1 MSQPEDVKEF
11 RVSDSLWVVI
21 NLKNFSV
28 ISLSSA
34 DVFISRVL
42 IVSVCIAGDDQFNSL
57 DVVVH

>member
-11 RVSDSLWVVI
+11 RVSDSLWVVV

-42 IVSVCIAGDDQFNSL
+42 IVSICIARDDQFNSF